1 MSISSVFVAETS
13 QNTVMLK
20 KNQLSQTLKLTE
32 HCNAQ
37 KIQNFSG
44 ICSGPAI
51 DARILE
57 FLEFFEHYSVS

>member
-1 MSISSVFVAETS
+1 
-13 QNTVMLK
+13 MLK
-20 KNQLSQTLKLTE
+20 NNQLSQTLQLTE

-37 KIQNFSG
+37 KIPNKKG

>member
-1 MSISSVFVAETS
+1 MFRGLIFT
-13 QNTVMLK
+13 K
-20 KNQLSQTLKLTE
+20 

-37 KIQNFSG
+37 KVPTFPIPKLTKHCNAQKNSKIFGESG
-44 ICSGPAI
+44 LGLDI